1 MIDGRSNH
9 KLQAKTGK
17 VWVCEFVLNCISLRK
32 KNFTEIVSS
41 RVDNII
47 NDTLFII
54 NFKVFQMLE
63 WIVIVLYEI
72 KPYLSLYLVKSS
84 TLRFFLAYI
93 THLEEKNRQLKTNQ
107 KYMKHT
113 GMR

>member
-1 MIDGRSNH
+1 M
-9 KLQAKTGK
+9 
-17 VWVCEFVLNCISLRK
+17 
-32 KNFTEIVSS
+32 
-41 RVDNII
+41 DNII

-63 WIVIVLYEI
+63 WIVIVLCEI
-72 KPYLSLYLVKSS
+72 GPYLSLYLAKRS
-84 TLRFFLAYI
+84 TLRFSLAYV
-93 THLEEKNRQLKTNQ
+93 THLEEKARQLKTNP